1 MADKIPPACQSAAE
15 IVRMMHQAG
24 KDEQVQMAQIGKVL
38 SPPPDIVVE
47 VNNIQLT
54 REDVLVSR
62 YLMPNYTRH
71 VKGETDYRGGGS
83 GDPAY
88 ESHNHPVDNDET
100 WTDTLKEG
108 TLVLVIPLEGSAA
121 LEGNQLYWIADS
133 GVRP

>member
-1 MADKIPPACQSAAE
+1 MADKIPPASQSAAV
-15 IVRMMHQAG
+15 IVQMMHQAG

-38 SPPPDIVVE
+38 SPPPNIVVE

-88 ESHNHPVDNDET
+88 ESHNHPIDNDET
-100 WTDTLKEG
+100 WTDTLKAG
-108 TLVLVIPLEGSAA
+108 TLVLVIPLEGSAS

>member
-1 MADKIPPACQSAAE
+1 MADKIPPASQSAAV
-15 IVRMMHQAG
+15 IVQMMHQAG

-38 SPPPDIVVE
+38 SPPPNIVVE

-88 ESHNHPVDNDET
+88 ESHNHPIDNDET
-100 WTDTLKEG
+100 WTDTLKVG
-108 TLVLVIPLEGSAA
+108 TLVLVIPLEGSAS

>member
-1 MADKIPPACQSAAE
+1 MADKIPPASQSAAV
-15 IVRMMHQAG
+15 IVQMMHQAG

-38 SPPPDIVVE
+38 SPPPNIVVE

-88 ESHNHPVDNDET
+88 ESHNHPIDNDET

-121 LEGNQLYWIADS
+121 LEGHQLYWIADS

>member
-1 MADKIPPACQSAAE
+1 MADKIPPASQSAAV
-15 IVRMMHQAG
+15 IVQMMHQAG

-38 SPPPDIVVE
+38 APPPNIVVE

-88 ESHNHPVDNDET
+88 ESHNHPIDNDET
-100 WTDTLKEG
+100 WTDTLKTG
-108 TLVLVIPLEGSAA
+108 TLVLVIPLEGSAS

>member
-88 ESHNHPVDNDET
+88 ESHNHPIDNDET

-108 TLVLVIPLEGSAA
+108 TLVLVIPLEGSAS